1 MPEVFLD
8 QQVFVARVGHR
19 STRGQIDHMEEK
31 MDRVDWDHIVDQ
43 KWWQIKQM
51 LDRVHRQARPR
62 ADIHVA
68 VVQRMDG
75 HCQTKVSWRGQ
86 VVNLASRDGKILLI
100 SLFQNK
106 PWSHLTYN
114 MMRVTICLTAPVER
128 LYLPPPCAVSKT
140 TASLTTHE
148 TLWASRVII

>member
-1 MPEVFLD
+1 
-8 QQVFVARVGHR
+8 
-19 STRGQIDHMEEK
+19 
-31 MDRVDWDHIVDQ
+31 
-43 KWWQIKQM
+43 M